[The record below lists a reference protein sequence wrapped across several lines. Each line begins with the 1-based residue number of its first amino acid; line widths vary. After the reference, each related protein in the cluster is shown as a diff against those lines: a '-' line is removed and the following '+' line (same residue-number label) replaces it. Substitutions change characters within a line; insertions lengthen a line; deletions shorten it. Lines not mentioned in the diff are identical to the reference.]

1 MVQSDTR
8 EGVTLLQ
15 ASTLAAAGLETKVD
29 VLDPGLFL
37 GHHSSGLHWESL
49 EQPAL
54 GKRRRALRT
63 HHV

>member
-8 EGVTLLQ
+8 EGVILLQ

-37 GHHSSGLHWESL
+37 GHHSSGLRWESL

-54 GKRRRALRT
+54 GKRRRGLHT
-63 HHV
+63 HHI

>member
-1 MVQSDTR
+1 MGQSDTR

-29 VLDPGLFL
+29 VLEAGLFL
-37 GHHSSGLHWESL
+37 GHHSSGFRWESL

-54 GKRRRALRT
+54 GKRRQALHT
-63 HHV
+63 YHV